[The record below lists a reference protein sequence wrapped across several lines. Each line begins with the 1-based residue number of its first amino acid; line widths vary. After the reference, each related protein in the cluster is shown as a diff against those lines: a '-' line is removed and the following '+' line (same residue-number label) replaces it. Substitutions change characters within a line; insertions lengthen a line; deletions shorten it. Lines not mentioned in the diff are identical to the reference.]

1 MSTEAQCQPIH
12 KEGRSAAIRLSG
24 ADIAA
29 TKEPTFVGMELSRR
43 SIAAWQPLP
52 RRIPAY
58 LRITR

>member
-1 MSTEAQCQPIH
+1 MSTDPQRGVPPRFAYAVP
-12 KEGRSAAIRLSG
+12 
-24 ADIAA
+24 DIAA
-29 TKEPTFVGMELSRR
+29 TKEPTFVAMELSRR